1 MITTSAKCSERA
13 FALPTVRSGLLRP
26 ALFKLFA
33 LLGLVFAG
41 VAHAENV
48 LEDIAHTA
56 LPGGKVEVT
65 LKFSGPVA
73 SPQIFTT
80 ESPPRIAIDLA
91 DTRNGMSQRR
101 IEVGA
106 GATSGISAIEAAGRT
121 RVVIDLF
128 RPTSYEKRES
138 GNTLTLTINS
148 GMSGS
153 TAAAISAAS
162 TDPTKAVAVQGAEI
176 SNVDFRRGKN
186 GEGRIIVSFS
196 APGVGANLK
205 REGTKVVLDLL
216 NVRLPPNLAQ
226 RLDVLDF
233 ATPVQSIE
241 TRPRGNGVRMDISVS
256 PPFEQLAYQSG
267 NEYVVEITPK
277 KEDAKLKGKNA
288 EPEYSGSRVT
298 FNFQDIPTRSVLQ
311 LIADVSDLNIV
322 VSDSVQGN
330 VTLRLI
336 NVPWDQALD
345 IVLQAKG
352 LDKRRRGN
360 VIWVAPQKEIADRE
374 EAIADARMKI
384 EDKEA
389 LVSDYIPVSY
399 GKAKDVAALLTTETQ
414 TNQAS
419 GAGGSGGQQQRGFL
433 SSRGSVTYDDRTNIL
448 LVSDIPSKILEIRQL
463 VAILDRPVQQVLI
476 ESRIVIASD
485 TFARELGVKF
495 GVSGGYEDG
504 NGSVVSTAGT
514 AFGTDEINNVVLNN
528 RYGTNP
534 LLAGRGGRGLPGASP
549 GNIPSQPQPGPQGGI
564 AVPNL
569 ADRLNVNMPATNPA
583 GSFGLAIL
591 GADYLL
597 DLELSAAQSEGR
609 GEVISTPRV
618 ITASQKEADIKQ
630 GQEVGY
636 VTFQSGGT
644 GAPQSTV
651 NFKEAVL
658 ELKVTPTI
666 TADDRVYLDLNVK
679 KDAIAGFIDNPGGG
693 QVPQLDKREINTS
706 VLVDNG
712 QTVVLGGVYEVSKTD
727 AIRKV
732 PYLGDIPI
740 LGNLFKFS
748 SRNNTKAELLIF
760 VTPRILNDSLK

>member
-1 MITTSAKCSERA
+1 MRPVGGKYMITTSAKYSERG
-13 FALPTVRSGLLRP
+13 FAQPTVRSGLIR
-26 ALFKLFA
+26 LFA
-33 LLGLVFAG
+33 LLGLLIAG

-48 LEDIAHTA
+48 LEDIAYTA
-56 LPGGKVEVT
+56 QPGGKVEVT
-65 LKFSGPVA
+65 LKFAAPFA

-80 ESPPRIAIDLA
+80 ETPPRIAIDLP
-91 DTRNGMSQRR
+91 DTRNGVTQRR
-101 IEVGA
+101 IEVGT

-128 RPTSYEKRES
+128 RPASYEKTEN
-138 GNTLTLTINS
+138 GNKLVLTVNNGT
-148 GMSGS
+148 SGS
-153 TAAAISAAS
+153 TVAAVSAAA
-162 TDPTKAVAVQGAEI
+162 TDPTKAVMTKGVEV
-176 SNVDFRRGKN
+176 SNVDFRRGKD

-196 APGVGANLK
+196 GPGAAANLK
-205 REGTKVVLDLL
+205 REGTKVVLDLS

-241 TRPRGNGVRMDISVS
+241 THPQGTNGVRIDIAAQ
-256 PPFEQLAYQSG
+256 PPFEQSAYQTG
-267 NEYVVEITPK
+267 NEYVVEIAAK
-277 KEDAKLKGKNA
+277 KDDIKLRGKNA
-288 EPEYSGSRVT
+288 EPEYNGSRVT

-322 VSDSVQGN
+322 VADSVQGN

-360 VIWVAPQKEIADRE
+360 VIWVAPQREIAERE
-374 EAIADARMKI
+374 EAIADARLKT
-384 EDKEA
+384 EEKES

-399 GKAKDVAALLTTETQ
+399 GKAKDVAALLTSQAQ
-414 TNQAS
+414 TNPQ
-419 GAGGSGGQQQRGFL
+419 GGGSGGQQQQRGFL
-433 SSRGSVTYDDRTNIL
+433 SSRGSVTFDDRTNIL
-448 LVSDIPSKILEIRQL
+448 LVSDIPSKIQEIRQL
-463 VAILDRPVQQVLI
+463 VSILDRPVQQVLI

-485 TFARELGVKF
+485 SFARELGVKF
-495 GVSGGYEDG
+495 GVSGGYETSNG
-504 NGSVVSTAGT
+504 NVITTSGT
-514 AFGTDEINNVVLNN
+514 AFGTDEMSNVVLNH
-528 RYGTNP
+528 RFTSGS
-534 LLAGRGGRGLPGASP
+534 RGLPAASP
-549 GNIPSQPQPGPQGGI
+549 GTIPTQPQPGLQGGI

-569 ADRLNVNMPATNPA
+569 DDRLNVNMPVTNPA

-597 DLELSAAQSEGR
+597 DLELSAAQTEGR

-644 GAPQSTV
+644 GAPQATV

-679 KDAIAGFIDNPGGG
+679 KDAIASFIQNPGGG
-693 QVPQLDKREINTS
+693 EVPQLDKREINTS

-712 QTVVLGGVYEVSKTD
+712 QTVVLGGVYEVNKTD
-727 AIRKV
+727 TVQKV

-748 SRNNTKAELLIF
+748 NRNNTKAELLIF

>member
-1 MITTSAKCSERA
+1 MCWK
-13 FALPTVRSGLLRP
+13 
-26 ALFKLFA
+26 
-33 LLGLVFAG
+33 
-41 VAHAENV
+41 
-48 LEDIAHTA
+48 DTA

-65 LKFSGPVA
+65 LKFAAPVQA
-73 SPQIFTT
+73 PQIFTT

-91 DTRNGMSQRR
+91 DTRNGMAQKR

-106 GATSGISAIEAAGRT
+106 GATAGISAIEAAGRT

-128 RPTSYEKRES
+128 RPASYEKNES
-138 GNTLTLTINS
+138 GNTLVLTVNS
-148 GMSGS
+148 GVNGT
-153 TAAAISAAS
+153 TAAAVSAAA
-162 TDPTKAVAVQGAEI
+162 TDPTKAVPVQGL
-176 SNVDFRRGKN
+176 SVTNVDFRRGKN
-186 GEGRIIVSFS
+186 GEGRVIVAFS
-196 APGVGANLK
+196 GTGAAANLK
-205 REGTKVVLDLL
+205 REGTKVVVDVG
-216 NVRLPPNLAQ
+216 NATLPPNLAQ

-241 TRPRGNGVRMDISVS
+241 TRARGSSGVRVEIAAQ
-256 PPFEQLAYQSG
+256 PPYEQLAYQTG
-267 NEYVVEITPK
+267 NEYVVEIAAK
-277 KEDAKLKGKNA
+277 RDDQKLKGKNA

-322 VSDSVQGN
+322 VSDTVQGN

-374 EAIADARMKI
+374 EAIADARLKI

-389 LVSDYIPVSY
+389 LVSDYIPISY
-399 GKAKDVAALLTTETQ
+399 GKAKDVAALLTKEAAA
-414 TNQAS
+414 NAS
-419 GAGGSGGQQQRGFL
+419 GGSSGGAQQRGFL
-433 SSRGSVTYDDRTNIL
+433 SSRGSVTFDDRTNIL
-448 LVSDIPSKILEIRQL
+448 LVSDIPSKIQEVRQL
-463 VAILDRPVQQVLI
+463 VSILDRPVQQVLI

-485 TFARELGVKF
+485 SFARELGVKF
-495 GVSGGYEDG
+495 GVSGGYETSNG
-504 NGSVVSTAGT
+504 NVITTSGT
-514 AFGTDEINNVVLNN
+514 AFGTDEMNNVILNN
-528 RYGTNP
+528 RFGTALGTP
-534 LLAGRGGRGLPGASP
+534 GGRGSRGLGGASP
-549 GNIPSQPQPGPQGGI
+549 GNIPSQPSPGLQGGI

-569 ADRLNVNMPATNPA
+569 NDRLNVNLPVSNPA

-597 DLELSAAQSEGR
+597 DLELSAAQTEGR

-644 GAPQSTV
+644 GAPQATV

-679 KDAIAGFIDNPGGG
+679 KDAIASFIDNPGGG

-712 QTVVLGGVYEVSKTD
+712 QTVVLGGVYEVNKTD
-727 AIRKV
+727 SVQKV
-732 PYLGDIPI
+732 PYLGDVPI
-740 LGNLFKFS
+740 IGNLFKFS